1 MKTNT
6 ETVTRDDLMGITMAV
21 LMFMLQGCMVLA
33 MSTDY
38 LVAAETTAM
47 HGMVIAT
54 HTESTGP
61 SGLPV

>member
-21 LMFMLQGCMVLA
+21 LMFVLQGCMVWA

-38 LVAAETTAM
+38 LVAAELTPV
-47 HGMVIAT
+47 HGTVIAA
-54 HTESTGP
+54 HTDSAS
-61 SGLPV
+61 SGELA